1 MNFEALSVSLR
12 QMWHFNT
19 VSKTKCQDGQEFQFS
34 SLKDFCLVFPQ
45 QQSLQAASP
54 ASRSFLGNGE
64 LKLKLDAPSQ
74 MASRHKCL
82 YRNQFIKISENSN
95 SVPQSADSKLDSI
108 SKFWVCTLVFK
119 ALIQIQVIDKALICL
134 PVSWQTIDTSEVF
147 KQVIYLLD
155 AFPDCLMKC
164 CSVQPGLWALR

>member
-1 MNFEALSVSLR
+1 MLLFILFLTAQAEMNFEALSVSLR

-64 LKLKLDAPSQ
+64 LKLKLAAPSQ

-82 YRNQFIKISENSN
+82 SETSLSKSVKILILFPRVLTANLIA
-95 SVPQSADSKLDSI
+95 SAN
-108 SKFWVCTLVFK
+108 FGF
-119 ALIQIQVIDKALICL
+119 ALWF
-134 PVSWQTIDTSEVF
+134 S
-147 KQVIYLLD
+147 
-155 AFPDCLMKC
+155 
-164 CSVQPGLWALR
+164 GH

>member
-1 MNFEALSVSLR
+1 MLLFILFLTAQAEMNFEALSVSLR

-64 LKLKLDAPSQ
+64 LKLKLGSCGMEA
-74 MASRHKCL
+74 
-82 YRNQFIKISENSN
+82 
-95 SVPQSADSKLDSI
+95 
-108 SKFWVCTLVFK
+108 W
-119 ALIQIQVIDKALICL
+119 DKNF
-134 PVSWQTIDTSEVF
+134 TSSF
-147 KQVIYLLD
+147 P
-155 AFPDCLMKC
+155 AF
-164 CSVQPGLWALR
+164 